1 MPYTESA
8 TLRTHQRK
16 IRNFIKF
23 VDYLVL
29 TSKIELIVVMI
40 KRLTENIA
48 EINSF
53 YGGSKQA
60 FSNYAWIN
68 VKVYE

>member
-16 IRNFIKF
+16 IRNFIKL

-29 TSKIELIVVMI
+29 TSKI
-40 KRLTENIA
+40 
-48 EINSF
+48 
-53 YGGSKQA
+53 
-60 FSNYAWIN
+60 
-68 VKVYE
+68 